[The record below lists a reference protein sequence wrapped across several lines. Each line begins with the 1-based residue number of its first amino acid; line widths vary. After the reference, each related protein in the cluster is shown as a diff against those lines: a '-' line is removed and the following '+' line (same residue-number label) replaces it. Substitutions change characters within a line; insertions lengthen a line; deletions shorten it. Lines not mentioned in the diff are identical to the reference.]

1 MNYQGTTFKNFLIVM
16 PVMFGP
22 VILASILSIFMENEN
37 AIIAMTII
45 GIICM
50 LLAKPIFNVCVKKF
64 NKRKYAMADGFRA
77 SE

>member
-1 MNYQGTTFKNFLIVM
+1 MNYQGTTMKNFLIIM

-22 VILASILSIFMENEN
+22 VIIASILSIFMENEN
-37 AIIAMTII
+37 AVLAMIALGVIAI
-45 GIICM
+45 
-50 LLAKPIFNVCVKKF
+50 LLAKPIFNMCVKKF